1 MPVEIQ
7 NGHDH
12 LDDIAALFEE
22 YKRCINVDVSFQPN
36 DTLPEEIACRYAE
49 PQGRIYIAYVDGIPA
64 GCLAFHP
71 MTQHGDAELK
81 RFFTRPP
88 FRGQHIGHLLM
99 ECALTDILRLGYRRV
114 YLDTLAVLKAACRL
128 YEKFGFEKI
137 APYYNTPLPNV
148 VYYRRSLSHENS
160 MQ

>member
-36 DTLPEEIACRYAE
+36 DTLPEEITCRYAE
-49 PQGRIYIAYVDGIPA
+49 PQGRIYIAYVDGVPA

-71 MTQHGDAELK
+71 MAQHGDAELK
-81 RFFTRPP
+81 RFFTRPL
-88 FRGQHIGHLLM
+88 FRRRHIGHLLM
-99 ECALTDILRLGYRRV
+99 ERALADMRNIICIYFH
-114 YLDTLAVLKAACRL
+114 LDTLVALKAACRL
-128 YEKFGFEKI
+128 YEKFGFEEI
-137 APYYNTPLPNV
+137 APYYNNPLPNV